1 MIHFHQKYR
10 MEFSKT
16 IGFDDIHLIVVIC
29 FVVRLASLI
38 FKRDIMKCS
47 SMEQSMENEKLQPF
61 MVKTWR
67 IIVNIR
73 IVTLIT

>member
-1 MIHFHQKYR
+1 

-16 IGFDDIHLIVVIC
+16 IGFDDIHLIIVIWFVEINC

-47 SMEQSMENEKLQPF
+47 SMEQSMEKLQPF

-67 IIVNIR
+67 ILVNIG